1 MPSQVNGLGIDNVDQ
16 IAMTMKS
23 VGQKKPSPPHPM
35 HRKVSVS
42 SMVVVKVKKEKSEK
56 IFFAYMIIRDH
67 IKKN

>member
-23 VGQKKPSPPHPM
+23 VGQKRPSPPHPM

-42 SMVVVKVKKEKSEK
+42 SVIVGKKKKSEK
-56 IFFAYMIIRDH
+56 KQKKGVAYIDYT
-67 IKKN
+67 